1 MPLVIPES
9 AVLLTLLLLS
19 AFFSSAET
27 ALFLLNPLQIH
38 RIRRR
43 HPRKASAIEHLLAT
57 PTALLSSVL
66 IGNTIVNLAAA
77 NLGYVIVR
85 SFTQTHAESIAI
97 VVMTILLI
105 VFGEVGPKRFAM
117 RRAEQLA
124 VLYVRPLGWLIAV
137 VTPIRRLLERITD
150 ASQHIFRPKKAAFT
164 GEELLTAVDVGH
176 SEGLL
181 NHEERMM
188 LDGIIRLENL
198 QARDVLTPRVDIVGL
213 DLAAS
218 PELQRATARECRFRH
233 LPVYRESLDHIEG
246 FLDVRAYLLD
256 PAGVM
261 QPHVHPHFFVPDT
274 APLDNLL
281 TVFQQQQL
289 RIAIVIDEYGGTAGL
304 ITRGDILDEIVDFA
318 AYAEGG
324 LPATIEAAGDN
335 RWVMDGTTSLEDL
348 NYELDLRLE
357 AGGADRIAGWIT
369 VHMKRLPKVGDRVE
383 AQECRVTVMKM
394 RRHRVTSVMVERLI
408 APPSGDAG
416 EGVG

>member
-1 MPLVIPES
+1 MLLIIAAL
-9 AVLLTLLLLS
+9 AVLLVLLMMS

-43 HPRKASAIEHLLAT
+43 HPRKAAAIEHLLAT

-66 IGNTIVNLAAA
+66 IGNTIVNVAAA
-77 NLGYVIVR
+77 NLGYIIVR
-85 SFTQTHAESIAI
+85 SFTQTHAETIAI
-97 VVMTILLI
+97 SVMTVLLI
-105 VFGEVGPKRFAM
+105 IFGEVGPKRFAM
-117 RRAEQLA
+117 RRPEQLA
-124 VLYVRPLGWLIAV
+124 VLYVRPLGWLITG

-150 ASQHIFRPKKAAFT
+150 ASQQVFRPKKAAVT
-164 GEELLTAVDVGH
+164 GGELLTAVDVGH

-213 DLAAS
+213 AINDL
-218 PELQRATARECRFRH
+218 PEQHRSTARGCRFHH
-233 LPVYRESLDHIEG
+233 LPVYRENLDHIEG

-256 PAGVM
+256 PAGDL
-261 QPHVHPHFFVPDT
+261 QAHLHPHFFVPDT

-281 TVFQQQQL
+281 TIFQQQEL
-289 RIAIVIDEYGGTAGL
+289 SIAVVIDEYGGTAGL

-318 AYAEGG
+318 AVADGG

-335 RWVMDGTTSLEDL
+335 QWITDGTTSLEDL
-348 NYELDLRLE
+348 NYELDLHLD

-369 VHMKRLPKVGDRVE
+369 VHMKRLPRVGDRVE

-394 RRHRVTSVMVERLI
+394 RRHRITSVMVERL
-408 APPSGDAG
+408 PPPPGDAV
-416 EGVG
+416 EGGG